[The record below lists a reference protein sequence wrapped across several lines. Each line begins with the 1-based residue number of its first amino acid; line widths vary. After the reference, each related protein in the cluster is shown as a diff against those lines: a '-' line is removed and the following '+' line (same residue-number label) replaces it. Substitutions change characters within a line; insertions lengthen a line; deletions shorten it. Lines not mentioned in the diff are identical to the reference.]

1 MINFCVSLTS
11 IPSRIDNIQETI
23 FSIKNQTMKPIK
35 IFLNLPFKFRRFPE
49 YKFTEEQIDR
59 LNKFNLEISRCEDY
73 GPATK
78 LMGSISK
85 IKKDYDCVILID
97 DDHIYHKNTFE
108 ILVENFKKEK
118 VNYSYYLNKIFNIR
132 NGQCSDGFLINTN
145 LLDNIEIFYEKYVKN
160 NKNMFLDDDLWFAIY
175 LYCEK
180 KSYTKNIIEE
190 FREKTGEFLSY
201 KQNINKDIDAL
212 HQTEHKVNSFIN
224 RRKIQ
229 KIELIKYKIKKLYI
243 KYF

>member
-35 IFLNLPFKFRRFPE
+35 IFLNLPFNFIRFPD
-49 YKFTEEQIDR
+49 YKFTEEQIER
-59 LNKFNLEISRCEDY
+59 LNKFDIEISRCEDY

-78 LMGSISK
+78 LMGSISEIRK
-85 IKKDYDCVILID
+85 SYDCVILID
-97 DDHIYHKNTFE
+97 DDHIYHKRTFE
-108 ILVENFKKEK
+108 ILIENFKKEK

-132 NGQCSDGFLINTN
+132 NGQCSDGFLMNVD
-145 LLDNIEIFYEKYVKN
+145 LLDDIEIFYEKYVKN
-160 NKNMFLDDDLWFAIY
+160 NKNLFLDDDLWFAIY

-180 KSYTKNIIEE
+180 KSYTKNIIKD
-190 FREKTGEFLSY
+190 FKNKTGEIISY
-201 KQNINKDIDAL
+201 KQSINKNIDAL
-212 HQTEHKVNSFIN
+212 HQKEHKSSLLMN

-229 KIELIKYKIKKLYI
+229 KIEYIKFKFKKLF
-243 KYF
+243 KR

>member
-11 IPSRIDNIQETI
+11 LPSRIDNIDKTLK
-23 FSIKNQTMKPIK
+23 SIINQTLKPAK
-35 IFLNLPFKFRRFPE
+35 VFLNLPYNFKRFPS
-49 YKFTEEQIDR
+49 YNFHKKQISV
-59 LNKFNLEISRCEDY
+59 LEKYNIEISRCEDY

-78 LMGSISK
+78 LMGSIEK
-85 IKKDYDCVILID
+85 IKNNFDCVILID
-97 DDHIYHKNTFE
+97 DDHIYHPKTFE
-108 ILVENFKKEK
+108 ILINNFQKERI
-118 VNYSYYLNKIFNIR
+118 NYSYYLNKIFNIR
-132 NGQCSDGFLINTN
+132 NGQCSDGFLINAQ
-145 LLDNIEIFYEKYVKN
+145 LLDNIEGFYDKYVKN

-212 HQTEHKVNSFIN
+212 NQTEHRSNSFIN

-243 KYF
+243 NYF

>member
-23 FSIKNQTMKPIK
+23 FSIKNQTIKPIK

-49 YKFTEEQIDR
+49 YKFTDEQIYK
-59 LNKFNLEISRCEDY
+59 LNKFNLKISRCEDY

-78 LMGSISK
+78 LMGSISE
-85 IKKDYDCVILID
+85 IKKNYDCVILID
-97 DDHIYHKNTFE
+97 DDHIYHKNAFE
-108 ILVENFKKEK
+108 ILIENFKKEK

-132 NGQCSDGFLINTN
+132 NGQCSDGFLMNVD
-145 LLDNIEIFYEKYVKN
+145 LLDNIELFYEKYVKN

-180 KSYTKNIIEE
+180 KSFTKNIIEDFE
-190 FREKTGEFLSY
+190 NKTGKKISY
-201 KQNINKDIDAL
+201 EQSINKNIDAL
-212 HQTEHKVNSFIN
+212 NQKEHKSGLVIN

-229 KIELIKYKIKKLYI
+229 KIEYIRFKLKK
-243 KYF
+243 FFRN

>member
-1 MINFCVSLTS
+1 MINFCVSFTS

-23 FSIKNQTMKPIK
+23 ISIKNQTLKPIK

-49 YKFTEEQIDR
+49 YKFTNKQIDR
-59 LNKFNLEISRCEDY
+59 LNKFNIEISRCEDY

-78 LMGSISK
+78 LMGSLSK
-85 IKKDYDCVILID
+85 IKKKYDCVILID

-132 NGQCSDGFLINTN
+132 NGQCSDGFLMNVD
-145 LLDNIEIFYEKYVKN
+145 LLDNIELFYKKYVKN

-180 KSYTKNIIEE
+180 KSCTKNIIKDFEN
-190 FREKTGEFLSY
+190 KTGKKISY
-201 KQNINKDIDAL
+201 QQSINKNIDAL
-212 HQTEHKVNSFIN
+212 NQKEHKSGLIIN

-229 KIELIKYKIKKLYI
+229 KFEYIKFKFKKLFNY
-243 KYF
+243 